1 METTQP
7 SGGQFSAAV
16 DTRTWTSAV
25 PGRSPRWR
33 RGDRGDR
40 QLRPRDPQSD
50 VGDSAL
56 EVCWRALLRSQQ
68 AHGLRGCGWSS
79 PTSTPVS
86 SPRCAG
92 CSQGLDTLCRA
103 ISWAIKHRESR
114 SLAVPTGQARQ
125 SGDALGRTVTATFQ
139 AGHARSILVTRSAA
153 FTMVRLESRRPVV
166 IEHGALVPLRAQTF
180 PEVMTGP
187 VRLERPKPPRWPD
200 PASWCDADRSTRPA
214 CSRVRDT
221 HQLASTG
228 APGRGEVVPG
238 VPEIMEMQIRRNDI
252 ANLLLRPPPDPRKAP
267 PGRRYPY
274 PPANIRPSGPTS
286 ANRSR

>member
-166 IEHGALVPLRAQTF
+166 IEHGALVPLRSQTF
-180 PEVMTGP
+180 PEVTPGP

-214 CSRVRDT
+214 CSRVRDDPSAREYWRPRT
-221 HQLASTG
+221 RRSGSRSAGDHGNADPPERHRQPPSSPAARSAQSSAGSALPVPAS
-228 APGRGEVVPG
+228 EH
-238 VPEIMEMQIRRNDI
+238 
-252 ANLLLRPPPDPRKAP
+252 
-267 PGRRYPY
+267 
-274 PPANIRPSGPTS
+274 PTV
-286 ANRSR
+286 RSDLSESV